1 MIQIKSGRVA
11 EWYAASEMESV
22 EALMTNVPV
31 DIHKNPANN
40 LPAIP
45 EPWRW
50 RDTLL
55 FTFWGLLLF
64 SVLFAFM
71 FALGNM

>member
-1 MIQIKSGRVA
+1 
-11 EWYAASEMESV
+11 
-22 EALMTNVPV
+22 MTSAPV
-31 DIHKNPANN
+31 DTHKNPANKVTV
-40 LPAIP
+40 IP

-50 RDTLL
+50 HDTLL
-55 FTFWGLLLF
+55 FTFWAPVLF

>member
-1 MIQIKSGRVA
+1 M
-11 EWYAASEMESV
+11 EAS
-22 EALMTNVPV
+22 MTSMPV
-31 DIHKNPANN
+31 DIHKNPANKV
-40 LPAIP
+40 PAIP

-55 FTFWGLLLF
+55 FTVWGLVIF

-71 FALGNM
+71 FGLGDM

>member
-1 MIQIKSGRVA
+1 
-11 EWYAASEMESV
+11 
-22 EALMTNVPV
+22 MTSIPV
-31 DIHKNPANN
+31 DIQKNPANKV
-40 LPAIP
+40 PAIP
-45 EPWRW
+45 ESWRL

-55 FTFWGLLLF
+55 FTVWGLVLF